1 MTAPVP
7 YKRELIILTADLD
20 AETAVRG
27 VLARWK
33 SLNIRK
39 LDEGCDF
46 DMHRHPQRDAGC
58 RSAAEAFLESF
69 VRTHGH
75 ALVVFDHQGC
85 GWEERSPEEVETD
98 LESRLARTGWD
109 GRCAAIV
116 IAPELEAWVWSNSPN
131 VEIELGWSGRR
142 PRLREWLVSER
153 LLAANAVKPA
163 DPKMAM
169 ERAMRQS
176 RKPVSPHV
184 FARLAETVGLNRC
197 EDRAFLK
204 LKRVSRNWFQ
214 ANRPADCAKTDMD
227 KQS

>member
-1 MTAPVP
+1 M
-7 YKRELIILTADLD
+7 
-20 AETAVRG
+20 
-27 VLARWK
+27 
-33 SLNIRK
+33 
-39 LDEGCDF
+39 
-46 DMHRHPQRDAGC
+46 
-58 RSAAEAFLESF
+58 
-69 VRTHGH
+69 
-75 ALVVFDHQGC
+75 
-85 GWEERSPEEVETD
+85 
-98 LESRLARTGWD
+98 
-109 GRCAAIV
+109 
-116 IAPELEAWVWSNSPN
+116 
-131 VEIELGWSGRR
+131 EIELGWSGRR

-204 LKRVSRNWFQ
+204 LKRVLRNWFQ